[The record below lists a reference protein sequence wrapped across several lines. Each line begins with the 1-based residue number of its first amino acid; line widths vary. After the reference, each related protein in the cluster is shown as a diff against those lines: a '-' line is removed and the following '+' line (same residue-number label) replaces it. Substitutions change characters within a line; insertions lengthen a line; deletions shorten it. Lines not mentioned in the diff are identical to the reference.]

1 MKKFFILTLL
11 ITLIILPAYSKNKEE
26 TKTNLQDEKT
36 LEYLNLDWWRKFN
49 DDYLTDNLITVYKN
63 NYDLKNAE
71 LKIKEN
77 EKLVKMQFASE
88 LPFLGFSGDINR
100 DLRTSMQQFGPAMQI
115 PSYSQYNYYLPFTM
129 GYEVDIWGSNRLK
142 TKSVKEQLEIV
153 KQAQRATYISLTSDF
168 SADYFNLIKADKL
181 LQIQDELVSIQE
193 KIVSLTSEKYK
204 AGLCSVNE
212 LLAEES
218 FLTSLKEERNK
229 HKLTKDILEESMKVY
244 LSFGND
250 EKITRNDYQNVTLLK
265 NIPDGY
271 NSTII
276 ENRPDFKQEEANIRK
291 IGFDVKVAKREFLP
305 KFTIVGQFGLNAYKL
320 GNLLNS
326 PSQFLNLGVIPSM
339 DIFSGGRKMAF
350 FKFKKFQY
358 EEALND
364 YQKTILEAIKEVN
377 SGLLEYKTAMRN
389 YEESNSRLKTQTKI
403 FELAKDKN
411 EIGASGNIEL
421 LYAQEAYLISEK
433 EEVSNKINS
442 IISTISL
449 YKAAGGIDL
458 YSLNQDI

>member
-77 EKLVKMQFASE
+77 EKLVKIQFASE

-244 LSFGND
+244 LSYGSD
-250 EKITRNDYQNVTLLK
+250 DKIARNDYQNVTLLR

-326 PSQFLNLGVIPSM
+326 PSQFLNLGVMPSM

>member
-212 LLAEES
+212 VLAEES

-250 EKITRNDYQNVTLLK
+250 EKITRNDYQNVTLLT

-326 PSQFLNLGVIPSM
+326 PSQFLNLGVMPSM

-411 EIGASGNIEL
+411 NIGASGNIEL

>member
-250 EKITRNDYQNVTLLK
+250 EKITRNDYQNVTLLT

-320 GNLLNS
+320 GNLFNS
-326 PSQFLNLGVIPSM
+326 PSQFLNLGVMPSM

>member
-1 MKKFFILTLL
+1 MKKFFILTIL

-63 NYDLKNAE
+63 NYDLKNAD
-71 LKIKEN
+71 LKINEN

-212 LLAEES
+212 VLAEES

-250 EKITRNDYQNVTLLK
+250 EKITRNDYQNVTLLR

-326 PSQFLNLGVIPSM
+326 PSQFLNLGVMPSM

-389 YEESNSRLKTQTKI
+389 YEESSSRLKTQTKI

-411 EIGASGNIEL
+411 NIGASGNIEL

>member
-326 PSQFLNLGVIPSM
+326 PSQFLNLGVMPSM

-389 YEESNSRLKTQTKI
+389 YEESSSRLKTQTKI

-411 EIGASGNIEL
+411 NIGASGNIEL

>member
-212 LLAEES
+212 VLAEES

-244 LSFGND
+244 LSYGSD
-250 EKITRNDYQNVTLLK
+250 DKIARNDYQNVTLLT

-326 PSQFLNLGVIPSM
+326 PSQFLNLGVMPSM

-389 YEESNSRLKTQTKI
+389 YEESSSRLKTQTKI

>member
-212 LLAEES
+212 VLAEES

-244 LSFGND
+244 LSYGSD
-250 EKITRNDYQNVTLLK
+250 DKIARNDYQNVTLLT

-326 PSQFLNLGVIPSM
+326 PSQFLNLGVMPSM

>member
-77 EKLVKMQFASE
+77 EKLVKIQFASE

-244 LSFGND
+244 LSYGSD
-250 EKITRNDYQNVTLLK
+250 DKIARNDYQNVTLLR

-320 GNLLNS
+320 GNLFNS

>member
-36 LEYLNLDWWRKFN
+36 LEYLNLAWWRKFN

-244 LSFGND
+244 LSFGSD
-250 EKITRNDYQNVTLLK
+250 DKIARNDYQNVTLLT

-291 IGFDVKVAKREFLP
+291 IGFDVKVARREFLP

-326 PSQFLNLGVIPSM
+326 PSQFLNLGVMPSM

-389 YEESNSRLKTQTKI
+389 YEESSSRLKTQTKI

-411 EIGASGNIEL
+411 NIGASGNIEL

>member
-244 LSFGND
+244 LSFGSD
-250 EKITRNDYQNVTLLK
+250 DKIARNDYQNVTLLT

-326 PSQFLNLGVIPSM
+326 PSQFLNLGVMPSM

-389 YEESNSRLKTQTKI
+389 YEESSSRLKTQTKI

-411 EIGASGNIEL
+411 NIGASGNIEL

>member
-212 LLAEES
+212 VLAEES

-250 EKITRNDYQNVTLLK
+250 EKITRNDYQNVTLLR

-326 PSQFLNLGVIPSM
+326 PSQFLNLGVMPSM

-389 YEESNSRLKTQTKI
+389 YEESSSRLKTQTKI

-411 EIGASGNIEL
+411 NIGASGNIEL

>member
-36 LEYLNLDWWRKFN
+36 LEYLNLAWWRKFN

-326 PSQFLNLGVIPSM
+326 PSQFLNLGVMPSM

-389 YEESNSRLKTQTKI
+389 YEESSSRLKTQTKI

-411 EIGASGNIEL
+411 NIGASGNIEL

>member
-212 LLAEES
+212 VLAEES

-244 LSFGND
+244 LSYGSD
-250 EKITRNDYQNVTLLK
+250 DKIARNDYQNVTLLR

-320 GNLLNS
+320 GNLFNS

>member
-212 LLAEES
+212 VLAEES

-250 EKITRNDYQNVTLLK
+250 EKITRNDYQNVTLLR

-326 PSQFLNLGVIPSM
+326 PSQFLNLGVMPSM

-389 YEESNSRLKTQTKI
+389 YEESSSRLKTQTKI

-411 EIGASGNIEL
+411 NIGASGNIEL
-421 LYAQEAYLISEK
+421 LYAREAYLISEK